1 MNLFVIGSGIFYGVL
16 CIFSIVTGLIYVS
29 GRRELNPL
37 ELSDNFMKKMNTPE
51 KLSAFAKKMGWVTFF
66 VGLVQGLTSYSI
78 LIGRSPVFWLTAF
91 GFNLFSIFS
100 VLFKLKGKISAFPL
114 MKLVFY
120 TIIFIV
126 LVLGSTRALYF

>member
-37 ELSDNFMKKMNTPE
+37 ELSDNFMKKLDTPE
-51 KLSAFAKKMGWVTFF
+51 KLGAFAKKMGWVTFF

-78 LIGRSPVFWLTAF
+78 LIGRSPVFWLIAF

-114 MKLVFY
+114 MKLVF
-120 TIIFIV
+120 
-126 LVLGSTRALYF
+126 